1 MRQPLAF
8 SSWLGQCVQYSSITR
23 NFSWTPWTKLSI
35 ALTIISAGFSTIE
48 SLEKNKHAYYK
59 RNKKMHASLPKTNK
73 EFQIGT

>member
-59 RNKKMHASLPKTNK
+59 RNKKMLPLFLKQTRNFK
-73 EFQIGT
+73 